1 MARYTG
7 PTTRIS
13 RRFGVHLLGSA
24 KALERRN
31 YPPGQHGPKSRRKVS
46 EYSVGLGEKQKL
58 RFVYGLLERQFR
70 RTFEIAKRERGVT
83 GERFMQ
89 LLETRLDSVVYLLGI
104 AKSRA
109 AARQFVNHGHIRV
122 NGRKLDYT
130 ATAGTLTIR
139 DNHAKPTASVFYVAY
154 TLDGAAPGKR
164 PVTFLFNGG
173 PGSSSIWLH
182 MGSFAPM
189 RVQTSTPATVRPG
202 LPAFGANRDTLREL
216 LHEQNYQ
223 FIEAPDGELALA
235 TILIENHHVAG
246 HPDEAGGER

>member
-46 EYSVGLGEKQKL
+46 EYSVGLGEKQTL
-58 RFVYGLLERQFR
+58 RYVYGLLERQFR

-89 LLETRLDSVVYLLGI
+89 LLETRLDSVVYLLGL

-122 NGRKLDYT
+122 NGRKLDIASYSVKPGDEIEVKNAPASRQF
-130 ATAGTLTIR
+130 ATRNLEENRIRNVPGWLTLNAEAFKAAVVRLPKR
-139 DNHAKPTASVFYVAY
+139 DEMDQNINEQLIVEFYS
-154 TLDGAAPGKR
+154 R
-164 PVTFLFNGG
+164 F
-173 PGSSSIWLH
+173 
-182 MGSFAPM
+182 
-189 RVQTSTPATVRPG
+189 
-202 LPAFGANRDTLREL
+202 
-216 LHEQNYQ
+216 
-223 FIEAPDGELALA
+223 
-235 TILIENHHVAG
+235 
-246 HPDEAGGER
+246 

>member
-83 GERFMQ
+83 GERFLQ
-89 LLETRLDSVVYLLGI
+89 LLETRLDSVVYLLGL

-122 NGRKLDYT
+122 NGRKLDIASYSVKAGDEIEVKNAPASRQF
-130 ATAGTLTIR
+130 ATRNLEENRIR
-139 DNHAKPTASVFYVAY
+139 NVPGWLALNAELFKASVTRLPKRDEMDQNINEQLIVEFYS
-154 TLDGAAPGKR
+154 R
-164 PVTFLFNGG
+164 F
-173 PGSSSIWLH
+173 
-182 MGSFAPM
+182 
-189 RVQTSTPATVRPG
+189 
-202 LPAFGANRDTLREL
+202 
-216 LHEQNYQ
+216 
-223 FIEAPDGELALA
+223 
-235 TILIENHHVAG
+235 
-246 HPDEAGGER
+246 

>member
-58 RFVYGLLERQFR
+58 RYVYGLLERQFR
-70 RTFEIAKRERGVT
+70 RTFETAKRERGVT
-83 GERFMQ
+83 GERFLQ
-89 LLETRLDSVVYLLGI
+89 LLETRLDSVVYLLGL

-122 NGRKLDYT
+122 NGRKLDIASYSVKSGDEIEVKNAPASRQF
-130 ATAGTLTIR
+130 ATRNLEENRIRNVPGWLTLNAETFKANVTRLPKRDEMDQTI
-139 DNHAKPTASVFYVAY
+139 NEQLIVEFYS
-154 TLDGAAPGKR
+154 R
-164 PVTFLFNGG
+164 F
-173 PGSSSIWLH
+173 
-182 MGSFAPM
+182 
-189 RVQTSTPATVRPG
+189 
-202 LPAFGANRDTLREL
+202 
-216 LHEQNYQ
+216 
-223 FIEAPDGELALA
+223 
-235 TILIENHHVAG
+235 
-246 HPDEAGGER
+246 

>member
-58 RFVYGLLERQFR
+58 RYVYGLLERQFR
-70 RTFEIAKRERGVT
+70 RTFEIAKKERGVT
-83 GERFMQ
+83 GERFLQ
-89 LLETRLDSVVYLLGI
+89 LLETRLDSVVYLLGL

-122 NGRKLDYT
+122 NGRKLDIASYSVKAGDEIEVKNAPASRQF
-130 ATAGTLTIR
+130 ATRNLEENRIRNVPGWLTLNAEAFKAIVARLPKRDEMDLTI
-139 DNHAKPTASVFYVAY
+139 NEQLIVEFYS
-154 TLDGAAPGKR
+154 R
-164 PVTFLFNGG
+164 F
-173 PGSSSIWLH
+173 
-182 MGSFAPM
+182 
-189 RVQTSTPATVRPG
+189 
-202 LPAFGANRDTLREL
+202 
-216 LHEQNYQ
+216 
-223 FIEAPDGELALA
+223 
-235 TILIENHHVAG
+235 
-246 HPDEAGGER
+246 

>member
-13 RRFGVHLLGSA
+13 RRFGVFLLGSA

-58 RFVYGLLERQFR
+58 RYVYGLLERQFR
-70 RTFEIAKRERGVT
+70 RTFEIAKKERGVT

-89 LLETRLDSVVYLLGI
+89 LLETRLDSTIYLLGL

-122 NGRKLDYT
+122 NGHKVD
-130 ATAGTLTIR
+130 I
-139 DNHAKPTASVFYVAY
+139 ASYNVQ
-154 TLDGAAPGKR
+154 PGDEIEVK
-164 PVTFLFNGG
+164 N
-173 PGSSSIWLH
+173 S
-182 MGSFAPM
+182 
-189 RVQTSTPATVRPG
+189 PASR
-202 LPAFGANRDTLREL
+202 
-216 LHEQNYQ
+216 Q
-223 FIEAPDGELALA
+223 LA
-235 TILIENHHVAG
+235 TRCLEENRIRNVPGWLTMNAETFKATIVRLPTREEITQDVNEQLIVEFYS
-246 HPDEAGGER
+246 RF